1 MAIAGNIFRNLLVD
15 EVVGDGGY
23 YFGEKVAPADADLV
37 IVSAPW
43 SVTSDYGRG
52 ATYTPDAIIDASVK
66 SNLYDVATGFSAE
79 GRVATAEID
88 YNIQELSEHLGR
100 DAERIANRGGDKGT
114 IVAEYATRKIK
125 HINEGFAEM
134 HASIYRQVKQW
145 VSAGKAVA
153 VIGGDHSVSLGAI
166 KAVAEHHEDIG
177 VLFVDA
183 HADFACGNKVLPY
196 SHRTIARN
204 IVEEIPSVSRLV
216 EVGVR
221 DIDKSEKEALVAN
234 NRVELFLAEEVSAKR
249 FEGESWG
256 NLCREMVE
264 KLPQKVYISLDID
277 ALKIE
282 FCTHTNSPVPGGMTF
297 DEVIYLVN
305 CVAKS
310 GRQIV
315 GFDISEVVSNI
326 DNKMDA
332 VVAVRLLTKMI
343 VATLHKM

>member
-1 MAIAGNIFRNLLVD
+1 
-15 EVVGDGGY
+15 
-23 YFGEKVAPADADLV
+23 
-37 IVSAPW
+37 
-43 SVTSDYGRG
+43 
-52 ATYTPDAIIDASVK
+52 
-66 SNLYDVATGFSAE
+66 
-79 GRVATAEID
+79 
-88 YNIQELSEHLGR
+88 
-100 DAERIANRGGDKGT
+100 
-114 IVAEYATRKIK
+114 
-125 HINEGFAEM
+125 
-134 HASIYRQVKQW
+134 
-145 VSAGKAVA
+145 
-153 VIGGDHSVSLGAI
+153 
-166 KAVAEHHEDIG
+166 
-177 VLFVDA
+177 
-183 HADFACGNKVLPY
+183 
-196 SHRTIARN
+196 
-204 IVEEIPSVSRLV
+204 
-216 EVGVR
+216 
-221 DIDKSEKEALVAN
+221 
-234 NRVELFLAEEVSAKR
+234 LFLAEEVSAKR

-315 GFDISEVVSNI
+315 GFDITEVVSNI